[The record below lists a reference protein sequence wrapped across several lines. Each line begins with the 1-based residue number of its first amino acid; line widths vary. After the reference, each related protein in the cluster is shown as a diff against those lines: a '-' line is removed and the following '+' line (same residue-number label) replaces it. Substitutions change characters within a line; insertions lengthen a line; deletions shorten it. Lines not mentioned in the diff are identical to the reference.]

1 MGDESSFVDLLFL
14 AGALVLIIVT
24 STGIGRRRR
33 GGGKPAEG
41 QRAAAVGILVWL
53 GLLGFALYLIFG

>member
-14 AGALVLIIVT
+14 VGALVLIIGT
-24 STGIGRRRR
+24 STGFGRRRR
-33 GGGKPAEG
+33 GSKPAEG
-41 QRAAAVGILVWL
+41 QRAAAIGILVWL